1 MSEIEFNIFAD
12 YGMIRVG
19 WVDGEYA
26 YHVNLNAARQV
37 KGASWRAGG
46 DKPVII
52 RRPIV
57 GGDATFL
64 DFNAKKYAAIRDA
77 ISNIPE
83 SAFQEAFAES
93 ERKEAARRAEQEA
106 KRHAEDMEE
115 LQRLAEQYGY
125 KLVKA

>member
-1 MSEIEFNIFAD
+1 MNKFDFNVSAD
-12 YGMIRVG
+12 YGTIRVSWEDG
-19 WVDGEYA
+19 KNQYRVDLDG
-26 YHVNLNAARQV
+26 ARQV
-37 KGASWRAGG
+37 KGARWRASG
-46 DKPVII
+46 DNPVIF
-52 RRPIV
+52 RRTKASGHISY
-57 GGDATFL
+57 L

-115 LQRLAEQYGY
+115 LQRLAKQYGY